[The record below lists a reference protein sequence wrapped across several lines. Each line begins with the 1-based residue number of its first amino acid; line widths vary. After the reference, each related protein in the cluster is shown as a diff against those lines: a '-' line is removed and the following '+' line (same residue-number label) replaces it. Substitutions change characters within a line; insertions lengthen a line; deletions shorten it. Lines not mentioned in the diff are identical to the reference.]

1 MKRLIVNADDFGS
14 SQSANHAVVR
24 ANREGILTTAS
35 LMIGEPA
42 AFNAVELAREIPELG
57 VGLHL
62 VTVVGHAVLEP
73 AEIPLLANQRRELSN
88 HPAVTWLRYSA
99 KPAVRRQLYQE
110 LDAQFG
116 AFAATGLPW
125 DHVDGHL
132 HFHSHPAIW
141 DYMLARCEEYKVP
154 GVRIPDD
161 DYRVNFR
168 ISPELRW
175 AKLALSFVFTFINR
189 RCRRALR
196 GRKFISPSHSY
207 GMWNTGNM
215 REAYILK
222 LLPELEDGLSEI
234 YFHPGTQHARK
245 LSDRADGMDTDL
257 HSLLSDKVREA
268 IESNNIQLTRYWAE
282 IERIA
287 CEQSIA

>member
-14 SQSANHAVVR
+14 SQSANGAVVR
-24 ANREGILTTAS
+24 AHREGILTTTS

-42 AFNAVELAREIPELG
+42 AFDAVEMAREMPELG

-88 HPAVTWLRYSA
+88 HPAVAWLRYSA

-110 LDAQFG
+110 LDAQFA

-132 HFHSHPAIW
+132 HFHNHPAIW
-141 DYMLARCEEYKVP
+141 DYMLARCEDYKVR

-161 DYRVNFR
+161 DYRINFR
-168 ISPELRW
+168 ISPEGRW
-175 AKLALSFVFTFINR
+175 AKLAIAFIFTFINR
-189 RCRRALR
+189 RCRRTLR
-196 GRKFISPSHSY
+196 NRDFIAPSRSY
-207 GMWNTGNM
+207 GLWNTGNM
-215 REAYILK
+215 KEAYVLK
-222 LLPELEDGLSEI
+222 LLPELKDGLSEI
-234 YFHPGTQHARK
+234 YFHPGTMHAHK
-245 LSDRADGMDTDL
+245 LPDRTDGLDTDL
-257 HSLLSDKVREA
+257 HSLLSDGVRAA
-268 IESNNIQLTRYWAE
+268 ILSNDIHLTRYRAE
-282 IERIA
+282 NKLIA
-287 CEQSIA
+287 YGHSIS